1 SATQFPDFF
10 NARIAGKPAT
20 EIIKDQ
26 KWLENEFIPAVQKRG
41 AAIIEARGLS
51 SAASAA
57 NAVVDHVQAMR
68 SPTPEGDWFSGAVLS
83 DGSYGIPEGLVFG
96 FPLRT
101 KGNGREIVQGLPLN
115 EFARRKIE
123 ITTKELQEERELTV
137 MLLVDVSS
145 SGEFGSVEKFKNE
158 VAAEIASVLSY
169 SAIKNNDKVGL
180 IVFSDTIEHYIPPQ
194 KGRAH
199 IWNLIRTILNFVP
212 EGRHTNLN
220 LPLEYLLKV
229 QKRKSVAFLISDF
242 QAEGYLRNLRLVRQK
257 HDLIAIAI
265 TDPRESEL
273 PDVGWVHLEDSETGE
288 TLLVDT
294 ADRTLTEQLARLKI
308 KERQERKKQF
318 HANGVDVID
327 IQTDRS
333 LTQPLIQFFKMREK
347 RL

>member
-1 SATQFPDFF
+1 MFSWLHKLTGSFHEPPPPPDEFDTMIPPELIKKIRDIQVKTNHLVNHMMAGEYVSAFKGRGMEFSEVREYEPGDDVRLIDWNVT
-10 NARIAGKPAT
+10 ARMGHPY
-20 EIIKDQ
+20 IK
-26 KWLENEFIPAVQKRG
+26 EFR
-41 AAIIEARGLS
+41 
-51 SAASAA
+51 
-57 NAVVDHVQAMR
+57 
-68 SPTPEGDWFSGAVLS
+68 
-83 DGSYGIPEGLVFG
+83 
-96 FPLRT
+96 
-101 KGNGREIVQGLPLN
+101 
-115 EFARRKIE
+115 
-123 ITTKELQEERELTV
+123 EERELTV
-137 MLLVDVSS
+137 MLMVDVSS
-145 SGEFGSVEKFKNE
+145 SGEFGSVEKLKNE
-158 VAAEIASVLSY
+158 VAAEIASVLAY

-180 IVFSDTIEHYIPPQ
+180 IVFSDTIEHYISPQ

-212 EGRHTNLN
+212 EGRHTDLN

-242 QAEGYLRNLRLVRQK
+242 QAERYLRNLRLVRQK

-265 TDPRESEL
+265 SDPRESEL

-294 ADRTLTEQLARLKI
+294 ADRTLTKQLARLKI
-308 KERQERKKQF
+308 KEQEERRKQF
-318 HANGVDVID
+318 HANGVDIIN